1 MKRTT
6 YKGYIIDHDDLG
18 RTYIYNTASQ
28 YSEDSDRQLVTDYH
42 GKSEQRLTDLQAG
55 KLAVDT
61 DIEQRFRET
70 ITRQVGQN
78 LKAARSS
85 ANMTQVELAKK
96 IGTTQAQI
104 ARYETGEQDMTITR
118 MREIEIALGAKFGT
132 LIKGI

>member
-6 YKGYIIDHDDLG
+6 YKGYIIDQDDLG
-18 RTYIYNTASQ
+18 RTYIYNTESQ
-28 YSEDSDRQLVTDYH
+28 YSEDSDRRLVTDYH